1 MKKILTLPT
10 ACLFLLLSLT
20 GCGPIGEKTAS
31 LSVVY
36 IATALISFI
45 ILTAYCCII
54 KKRDLWFL
62 LLFSMISVVNLGYLA
77 LSVST
82 TLEEA
87 LLANRI
93 SYLGSVFLPFSMLF
107 IVLNV
112 CRYKYRKWL
121 PIILGT
127 VSIIMF
133 FIAASPGYSDIY
145 YREVTLSTVNGVTV
159 LEKIYGPWH
168 PLYLFYLIF
177 YFGATVVCTSYATVK
192 KKISSVHQAVVV
204 NIAVTVNIGV
214 WLIEQLVKI
223 DFEFLSLSYIISEM
237 FLLSLCFM
245 IQDEKK
251 KLSSEVRAEAEAVT
265 DVTEAAPEELSA
277 EDKTEVRDEAFLLQC
292 EFFASQLKTLT
303 PTEKTIFGLYLEGK
317 SSKEIMEELN
327 IKENTLKYHNKNIYS
342 KLGVS
347 SRKQMLELAS
357 ELKINLL

>member
-10 ACLFLLLSLT
+10 ACLLVLLTFT
-20 GCGPIGEKTAS
+20 GCGPIGAKTAS
-31 LSVVY
+31 LSIVY

-45 ILTAYCCII
+45 VLAAYCCIV

-62 LLFSMISVVNLGYLA
+62 LLFSMVSVVNLGYLA

-112 CRYKYRKWL
+112 CGYKYRKWL
-121 PIILGT
+121 PFVLSS
-127 VSIIMF
+127 VSVIMF
-133 FIAASPGYSDIY
+133 FVAASPGYSDIY
-145 YREVTLSTVNGVTV
+145 YKEVALSTVSGVTV
-159 LEKIYGPWH
+159 LDKIYGPWH

-177 YFGATVVCTSYATVK
+177 YFGAMIICTSYATVK
-192 KKISSVHQAVVV
+192 KKISTKHQALVV

-223 DFEFLSLSYIISEM
+223 DFEFLSVSYIISEM

-245 IQDEKK
+245 LQDDKKQLSQNEK
-251 KLSSEVRAEAEAVT
+251 LNL
-265 DVTEAAPEELSA
+265 APEETEENSSFGN
-277 EDKTEVRDEAFLLQC
+277 KTQTRDEAFLLQC

-303 PTEKTIFGLYLEGK
+303 PTEKIVFGLYLDGK
-317 SSKEIMEELN
+317 STKEIMEELN
-327 IKENTLKYHNKNIYS
+327 IKENTLKYHNKNIYG

-357 ELKINLL
+357 EMEINI